1 MTQKSKESHTRSI
14 LKTITWRIIAT
25 STIIAIAYFTTGDID
40 VALKMGSIEFFVKMI
55 LYYFHERAWQTAPR
69 GTIRKILGK
78 K

>member
-1 MTQKSKESHTRSI
+1 MEQRESHTRSL
-14 LKTITWRIIAT
+14 LKTITWRVIAT

-55 LYYFHERAWQTAPR
+55 LYYFHERAWQAAPR
-69 GTIRKILGK
+69 GTVRKLFGK

>member
-1 MTQKSKESHTRSI
+1 MDKRESHTRSL
-14 LKTITWRIIAT
+14 LKTFTWRIIAT

-55 LYYFHERAWQTAPR
+55 LYYFHERAWQAAPR
-69 GTIRKILGK
+69 GTIRKLFRK